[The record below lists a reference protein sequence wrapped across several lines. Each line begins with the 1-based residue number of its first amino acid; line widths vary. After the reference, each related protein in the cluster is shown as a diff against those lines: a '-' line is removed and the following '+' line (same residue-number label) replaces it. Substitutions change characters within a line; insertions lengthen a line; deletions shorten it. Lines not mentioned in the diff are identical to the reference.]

1 MNERER
7 NEDKKKNGGPLSDR
21 EWKRRIRERDQLL
34 RGDRDYFTYEIKG
47 TLRALSEAME
57 EERDPRSVLKMIL
70 LDLAFYFPEWITRD
84 REKEEEITL
93 GKRPMNI
100 YVKELDYYEKLIEDL
115 IRAVGVVYAA
125 ASAEKPPE
133 YQPGLEEIMQRLS
146 EAFPL
151 YLEKEEIEGKITIR
165 LKR

>member
-1 MNERER
+1 MDVREG
-7 NEDKKKNGGPLSDR
+7 NEDKKKNGSSLSHR
-21 EWKRRIRERDQLL
+21 EWRRRLRERDRLL
-34 RGDRDYFTYEIKG
+34 RGNRDYFTSEIKG
-47 TLRALSEAME
+47 ILRALSEAME
-57 EERDPRSVLKMIL
+57 EEKDPRSVLKMIL
-70 LDLAFYFPEWITRD
+70 LDLAFYYPEWITRD

-100 YVKELDYYEKLIEDL
+100 HVRELDYYEKLIEDL
-115 IRAVGVVYAA
+115 IRAVRVVYAA

-165 LKR
+165 LK